1 MKSHYCAVRQSI
13 LDKGQSVPVGK
24 DFYGEP
30 DSLEYRW
37 AFDGEVFQVLHEG
50 VWQNAESE
58 DWDFFDDDDIESPQE
73 RQQREDDDYENDSFT
88 DTQFG

>member
-37 AFDGEVFQVLHEG
+37 MGIDDDEFEVLHEG
-50 VWQNAESE
+50 VWQNAESA
-58 DWDFFDDDDIESPQE
+58 DWEFFDDDGDEQF
-73 RQQREDDDYENDSFT
+73 RQQREEDDYENDSFT
-88 DTQFG
+88 DQQFG